1 MKKTAVSVSAWN
13 RASMNNTIHK
23 FCLYLL
29 SAALFSLACNKQS
42 APDINAETSS
52 LGYILANGTNTTIFN
67 SAVVKAGLD
76 SLFNGPSLFTL
87 FVPNDQA
94 CTQSGYP
101 QSVIDGFSTDRAKQW
116 VLYQTYAGTALTL
129 ESFIGKTNESLVM
142 ADGDSIF
149 ISGDSNRTFVN
160 GNQMLNSE
168 VKAANG
174 NMFALQYV
182 LNPPN
187 QNLAQIIN
195 SDTSLTFLNEAILLS
210 DPIPDSLSVVLS
222 SGGPFS
228 FFAPVNN
235 AFRSLGFTNPSDL
248 TAINP
253 DTLRNM
259 ILTSMIAQRLF
270 SYNLAD
276 SAIYT
281 SLSDSTLLFINSGLQ
296 QSVQILGS
304 PFSSN
309 AITVNTMATNGVL
322 FKIDA
327 ILGY

>member
-1 MKKTAVSVSAWN
+1 
-13 RASMNNTIHK
+13 
-23 FCLYLL
+23 
-29 SAALFSLACNKQS
+29 
-42 APDINAETSS
+42 
-52 LGYILANGTNTTIFN
+52 
-67 SAVVKAGLD
+67 
-76 SLFNGPSLFTL
+76 
-87 FVPNDQA
+87 
-94 CTQSGYP
+94 
-101 QSVIDGFSTDRAKQW
+101 
-116 VLYQTYAGTALTL
+116 LYQTYAGTALTL

-149 ISGDSNRTFVN
+149 ITGDSNRTFVN
-160 GNQMLNSE
+160 GNQMINSE

-174 NMFALQYV
+174 TMLALQYV

-210 DPIPDSLSVVLS
+210 NPVPDSLSAVLS

-228 FFAPVNN
+228 FFAPVND
-235 AFRSLGFTNPSDL
+235 AFRNLGFMNPSDL
-248 TAINP
+248 TSINP
-253 DTLRNM
+253 DTLRNL

-270 SYNLAD
+270 SYNLPD
-276 SAIYT
+276 SATYT
-281 SLSDSTLLFINSGLQ
+281 SLSDSTLLFINSGFQ

-304 PFSSN
+304 PLSSN

>member
-1 MKKTAVSVSAWN
+1 
-13 RASMNNTIHK
+13 
-23 FCLYLL
+23 
-29 SAALFSLACNKQS
+29 
-42 APDINAETSS
+42 
-52 LGYILANGTNTTIFN
+52 
-67 SAVVKAGLD
+67 
-76 SLFNGPSLFTL
+76 
-87 FVPNDQA
+87 
-94 CTQSGYP
+94 
-101 QSVIDGFSTDRAKQW
+101 

-149 ISGDSNRTFVN
+149 ISGDSNRTFAN

-168 VKAANG
+168 VKATNG
-174 NMFALQYV
+174 TMFALQHV

-195 SDTSLTFLNEAILLS
+195 SDTSLTFLNQAILLS
-210 DPIPDSLSVVLS
+210 NPIPDSLSVVLS

-228 FFAPVNN
+228 FFAPVND

-248 TAINP
+248 TTINP